1 MKKNPTGNL
10 KNYFWGSLCAVK
22 IVKDSTFSQVLLRDF
37 AETFQNGYWEKCTC
51 QWHSPEIYGYFSLI
65 VIIFLGRHRP
75 NKENLDANNKK
86 IKKFTWRRCSRIS
99 IMNLDQ
105 LIFTCKGRHLVL
117 ALFTSYIEIHS
128 HVQRVFRC
136 CYGWKLLLV
145 RDEQR
150 KLKEFLCQCA
160 VMTIIVRSKWLVHS
174 NFFLKCAVTK
184 LLVRVLH
191 GFIFC

>member
-1 MKKNPTGNL
+1 M
-10 KNYFWGSLCAVK
+10 
-22 IVKDSTFSQVLLRDF
+22 
-37 AETFQNGYWEKCTC
+37 
-51 QWHSPEIYGYFSLI
+51 
-65 VIIFLGRHRP
+65 IFLGRHRP
-75 NKENLDANNKK
+75 NNENLDANNKK
-86 IKKFTWRRCSRIS
+86 FKKFTWRRCSSIS

-105 LIFTCKGRHLVL
+105 LIFTWKGRHLVL
-117 ALFTSYIEIHS
+117 ALFTSYIEIQS

-136 CYGWKLLLV
+136 CYGWKHLLV

-150 KLKEFLCQCA
+150 KSKEFLYQCA

-191 GFIFC
+191 GFNFC